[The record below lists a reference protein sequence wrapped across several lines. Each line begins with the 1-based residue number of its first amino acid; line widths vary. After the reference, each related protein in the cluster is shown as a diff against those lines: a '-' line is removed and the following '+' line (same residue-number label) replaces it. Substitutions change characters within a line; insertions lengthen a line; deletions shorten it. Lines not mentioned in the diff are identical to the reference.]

1 MTLNSA
7 LLRGSLQERNGE
19 AHETDPYCRPPGGSD
34 SGMTVF
40 TRKCQ
45 YALSALYV
53 LGREYGNGP
62 VSTSRLA
69 AHASTSVAFLE
80 TILLQLR
87 NAGLLESHRGVRG
100 GYSLLMPPDKLT
112 IGFIARLID
121 GPVLSVACGDE
132 QGACKCDDC
141 RQGRMCE
148 LQRVMQQAQE
158 AVAAILDNTVLI
170 SQNAPV
176 SSPALVSAAGGG

>member
-1 MTLNSA
+1 MGN
-7 LLRGSLQERNGE
+7 LQARNGGVL
-19 AHETDPYCRPPGGSD
+19 HETDPPRRPPGRPD

-69 AHASTSVAFLE
+69 AHANTSVAFLE
-80 TILLQLR
+80 IILLQLR

-100 GYSLLMPPDKLT
+100 GYSLLMPPDKVT
-112 IGFIARLID
+112 IGFIAGLID
-121 GPVLSVACGDE
+121 GPPSSVACADE
-132 QGACKCDDC
+132 QGSCKCDDC
-141 RQGRMCE
+141 RQGRTCE

-158 AVAAILDNTVLI
+158 AVSAILDNTVLI
-170 SQNAPV
+170 SQSAPAAALA
-176 SSPALVSAAGGG
+176 PATNGG